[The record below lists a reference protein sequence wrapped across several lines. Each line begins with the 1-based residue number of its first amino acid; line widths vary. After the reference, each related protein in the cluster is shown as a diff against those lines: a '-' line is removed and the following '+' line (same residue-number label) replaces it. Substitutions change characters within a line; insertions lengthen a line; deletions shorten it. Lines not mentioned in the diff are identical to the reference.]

1 MKTEDEMKTVAQ
13 IFADNLRSRRRE
25 LGLTQ
30 QRLAELIGYS
40 EKSISKWE
48 SGEVIAPSSVLPL
61 LAKHLLTD
69 IDSLLYCPEE
79 PSYYLG
85 IDGGGTKTEFLL
97 VSESGEEISHA
108 VLGASN
114 PVDVGIS
121 KALDLLA
128 GGIDS
133 VCGDIPRN
141 KISVF
146 AGIAGGITGDN
157 QKIIAS
163 FLKRLHFARYANGSD
178 AQNAVASALGHANG
192 TVVILGTGVIAFS
205 QIDGKLYRRGGF
217 GYLFEDGG
225 SGYAVGRD
233 AIASALY
240 DDGGYGERTILTDM
254 IKERLKADD
263 LLKKLSH
270 FYEGGKREIA
280 SYSPLV
286 YEAYRKG
293 DKVAEGIARRN
304 AECVARLIEST
315 PRTDKSE
322 KIQRVVLMGG
332 QTRDADIIIPLIN
345 SYLKK
350 PFEYELTV
358 NKKQQVYG
366 ALLLA
371 GLNTYTE
378 DNNA

>member
-1 MKTEDEMKTVAQ
+1 MKTIAE
-13 IFADNLRSRRRE
+13 IFADNLKCRRRE

-30 QRLAELIGYS
+30 QKLAELIGYS

-48 SGEVIAPSSVLPL
+48 SGAAIAPSSVLPL

-69 IDSLLYCPEE
+69 IDSLLHSPES
-79 PSYYLG
+79 PVYYLG

-97 VSESGEEISHA
+97 VSEKGEEISHLT
-108 VLGASN
+108 LGASN
-114 PVDVGIS
+114 PVDIGLNKALEVLASGIS
-121 KALDLLA
+121 T
-128 GGIDS
+128 
-133 VCGDIPRN
+133 VCGDIPKH

-157 QKIIAS
+157 QKNISA
-163 FLKRLHFARYANGSD
+163 FLKRLRFARHGNGSD
-178 AQNAVASALGHANG
+178 AQNAVASALCCDNG
-192 TVVILGTGVIAFS
+192 TVVIMGTGIIAFS
-205 QIDGKLYRRGGF
+205 QINKELHRRGGF
-217 GYLFEDGG
+217 GYLFEEGG

-233 AIASALY
+233 AITAALY
-240 DDGGYGERTILTDM
+240 DDGGYGEHTILTDM
-254 IKERLKADD
+254 LKKKLGADD

-293 DKVAEGIARRN
+293 DKVAIAIAERN

-315 PRTDKSE
+315 PSTSRTSSTK
-322 KIQRVVLMGG
+322 KVVLMGG
-332 QTRDADIIIPLIN
+332 QLRDADIIIPLIN
-345 SYLKK
+345 KYLKR
-350 PFEYELTV
+350 PLDYELTV
-358 NKKQQVYG
+358 NKRPQVYG

-371 GLNTYTE
+371 GFSENLE
-378 DNNA
+378 DKNA